1 MHWVKQMPT
10 CICARRMFGQVR
22 LSFDE
27 FILYHML
34 QNLLICGTLFGHILR
49 DKKSIWFTR
58 REKIVNLFAVL
69 AEGPGWGCV
78 SDYDEDIMD
87 ACSNTTLPANTT
99 DISNVDSCR
108 YVTVDHFKL
117 QRDRICSCYIYNFIR
132 QMAAVHATLQPVGL

>member
-1 MHWVKQMPT
+1 MSSFYITCCKIYLSAELFLAIYCVMRNQFGLHVVK
-10 CICARRMFGQVR
+10 
-22 LSFDE
+22 
-27 FILYHML
+27 
-34 QNLLICGTLFGHILR
+34 
-49 DKKSIWFTR
+49 
-58 REKIVNLFAVL
+58 KIVNLFAVL

-78 SDYDEDIMD
+78 SDYDEDIMN